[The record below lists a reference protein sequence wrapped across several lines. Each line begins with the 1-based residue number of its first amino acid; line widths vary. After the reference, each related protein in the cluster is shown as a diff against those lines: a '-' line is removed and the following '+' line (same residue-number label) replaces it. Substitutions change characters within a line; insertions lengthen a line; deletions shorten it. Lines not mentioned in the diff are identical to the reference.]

1 MPEYTST
8 LLLAF
13 ILASCFYKKHVRD
26 WWWFRFGVGC
36 YLVSLAFPVL
46 ASIIPGAT
54 IFTPGN
60 PIDVIVRLLGDA
72 AVVASA
78 GGLIMACVKNA
89 EIDSQHIHCLKCGYI
104 LKGLTEPRC
113 PECGERI

>member
-8 LLLAF
+8 LLFTF
-13 ILASCFYKKHVRD
+13 ILGSCIYKKHVRD
-26 WWWFRFGVGC
+26 WWWFRFGAGC
-36 YLVSLAFPVL
+36 YLASLASLVL
-46 ASIIPGAT
+46 ASVFPGGS
-54 IFTPGN
+54 IFTSGN
-60 PIDVIVRLLGDA
+60 AVDVILRLLAGA

-78 GGLIMACVKNA
+78 GGVIMACVKNA

>member
-8 LLLAF
+8 LLFVF
-13 ILASCFYKKHVRD
+13 ILVSCVYKKHVRD
-26 WWWFRFGVGC
+26 WGWFRFGVIC
-36 YLVSLAFPVL
+36 YLVSLALGPLTSVL
-46 ASIIPGAT
+46 AGSSLFRSRSP
-54 IFTPGN
+54 F
-60 PIDVIVRLLGDA
+60 DLLFELIAAASALA
-72 AVVASA
+72 AV
-78 GGLIMACVKNA
+78 GGVIMACIKNV

>member
-8 LLLAF
+8 LLLTF

-26 WWWFRFGVGC
+26 WWWFRFGAGS
-36 YLVSLAFPVL
+36 YLASLAFSMLAIVFPGGSIFASGDPVE
-46 ASIIPGAT
+46 
-54 IFTPGN
+54 
-60 PIDVIVRLLGDA
+60 VIVRLLGNA
-72 AVVASA
+72 ALVASA
-78 GGLIMACVKNA
+78 GGVIMACVKNA
-89 EIDSQHIHCLKCGYI
+89 EVDSQHIRCLKCNYI